1 MDRIQAGRAVCVLCG
16 SAIRPDEDAFVTP
29 DFLADESETLW
40 RFADAAVHRACFLV
54 WERRKT
60 FVARYNR
67 VARRLVA
74 PDGTYLHLTSEGHLV
89 RRSGSRRG
97 PLGPAH

>member
-89 RRSGSRRG
+89 RRRGSRRG